1 MDKNDIM
8 NRYLYERGMKHM
20 KKFFSILFTFIFLLI
35 SIGHAETIN
44 SIDLAR
50 ELIDIVSNAAISS
63 EATLENKSDTGDFNQ
78 NFISNF
84 ITIAAKYL
92 EDNTLLNDK
101 EKQRQLL
108 NECFAENITIPENIL
123 LNTGN
128 DYIGAK
134 IMFLKEYGDNSVKIV
149 ASIYTAPDRI
159 DKLQIKDMPKLNWI
173 DKRIVLGLVKN
184 SNSRYGYSITDYSLS
199 GELSMENEIE
209 EYFQN
214 NYFEYINS
222 RFGFSLQL
230 PTAFESGISETDD
243 GIKSIDKNSGTNLF
257 VKTYENKEHWTAKSF
272 YDSLIA
278 SGNKYAKLFEETSVV
293 TEYEIKD
300 DKILIYK
307 AYLFSDNNVY
317 LANIEF
323 DKAEFENYSL
333 NFEYLKNTFMVLN
346 NEIG

>member
-1 MDKNDIM
+1 
-8 NRYLYERGMKHM
+8 MKLI
-20 KKFFSILFTFIFLLI
+20 KKIFSILFAFILI
-35 SIGHAETIN
+35 LFSICHAETIN
-44 SIDLAR
+44 SIDSAR
-50 ELIDIVSNAAISS
+50 ELIDLVSNAAISS
-63 EATLENKSDTGDFNQ
+63 ETSTQNKSDVGDFNPK
-78 NFISNF
+78 FISNF
-84 ITIAAKYL
+84 IAITAKYL
-92 EDNTLLNDK
+92 DDNILLDDK
-101 EKQRQLL
+101 EKQGQLL
-108 NECFAENITIPENIL
+108 SECFAENITIPETVSS
-123 LNTGN
+123 NTSN

-134 IMFLKEYGDNSVKIV
+134 IMFMKEYGDNSVKIV
-149 ASIYTAPDRI
+149 ASIYSAPDRI
-159 DKLQIKDMPKLNWI
+159 DKLQIQDMPQLHWM

-222 RFGFSLQL
+222 TFGFSMQL
-230 PTAFESGISETDD
+230 PTAFESGISETED
-243 GIKSIDKNSGTNLF
+243 GIKSTDNNSGTSLF

-278 SGNKYAKLFEETSVV
+278 SGNKYAKLFEETNVV

-300 DKILIYK
+300 DKTLIYK

-317 LANIEF
+317 FANIEF
-323 DKAEFENYSL
+323 DKSEFENYSL

>member
-1 MDKNDIM
+1 
-8 NRYLYERGMKHM
+8 M
-20 KKFFSILFTFIFLLI
+20 KKIFSILFAFILI
-35 SIGHAETIN
+35 LFSICHAETIN
-44 SIDLAR
+44 SIDSAR
-50 ELIDIVSNAAISS
+50 ELIDLVSNAAISS
-63 EATLENKSDTGDFNQ
+63 ETSTQNKSDVGDFNPK
-78 NFISNF
+78 FISNF
-84 ITIAAKYL
+84 IAITAKYL
-92 EDNTLLNDK
+92 DDNILLDDK
-101 EKQRQLL
+101 EKQGQLL
-108 NECFAENITIPENIL
+108 SECFAENITIPETVSS
-123 LNTGN
+123 NTSN

-134 IMFLKEYGDNSVKIV
+134 IMFMKEYGDNSVKIV
-149 ASIYTAPDRI
+149 ASIYSAPDRI
-159 DKLQIKDMPKLNWI
+159 DKLQIQDMPQLHWM

-222 RFGFSLQL
+222 TFGFSMQL
-230 PTAFESGISETDD
+230 PTAFESGISETED
-243 GIKSIDKNSGTNLF
+243 GIKSTDNNSGTSLF

-278 SGNKYAKLFEETSVV
+278 SGNKYAKLFEETNVV

-300 DKILIYK
+300 DKTLIYK
-307 AYLFSDNNVY
+307 AYLFSDKNVY
-317 LANIEF
+317 FANIEF
-323 DKAEFENYSL
+323 DKSEFENYSL

>member
-1 MDKNDIM
+1 
-8 NRYLYERGMKHM
+8 M
-20 KKFFSILFTFIFLLI
+20 KKIFSILFAFILI
-35 SIGHAETIN
+35 LFSICHAETIN
-44 SIDLAR
+44 SIDSAR
-50 ELIDIVSNAAISS
+50 ELIDLVSNAAISS
-63 EATLENKSDTGDFNQ
+63 ETSTQNKSDVGDFNPK
-78 NFISNF
+78 FISNF
-84 ITIAAKYL
+84 IAITAKYL
-92 EDNTLLNDK
+92 DDNILLDDK
-101 EKQRQLL
+101 EKQGQLL
-108 NECFAENITIPENIL
+108 SECFAENITIPETVSS
-123 LNTGN
+123 NTSN

-134 IMFLKEYGDNSVKIV
+134 IMFMKEYGDNSVKIV
-149 ASIYTAPDRI
+149 ASIYSAPDRI
-159 DKLQIKDMPKLNWI
+159 DKLQIQDMPQLHWM

-222 RFGFSLQL
+222 TFGFSMQL
-230 PTAFESGISETDD
+230 PTAFERGISETED
-243 GIKSIDKNSGTNLF
+243 GIKSTDNNSGTSLF

-278 SGNKYAKLFEETSVV
+278 SGNKYAKLFEETNVV

-300 DKILIYK
+300 DKTLIYK

-317 LANIEF
+317 FANIEF
-323 DKAEFENYSL
+323 DKSEFENYSL

>member
-1 MDKNDIM
+1 
-8 NRYLYERGMKHM
+8 M
-20 KKFFSILFTFIFLLI
+20 KKIFSILFVFILI
-35 SIGHAETIN
+35 LFSIGHAETIN
-44 SIDLAR
+44 SIDSAR
-50 ELIDIVSNAAISS
+50 ELIDLVSNAAISS
-63 EATLENKSDTGDFNQ
+63 ETTTQNKSDVGDFNPK
-78 NFISNF
+78 FISNF
-84 ITIAAKYL
+84 IAIAAKYL
-92 EDNTLLNDK
+92 DDNILLDDK
-101 EKQRQLL
+101 EKQGKLL
-108 NECFAENITIPENIL
+108 AECFAENITIPE
-123 LNTGN
+123 TVSSKTSN

-134 IMFLKEYGDNSVKIV
+134 IMFMKEYGDNSVKIV

-159 DKLQIKDMPKLNWI
+159 DKLQIQDMPQLSWM

-222 RFGFSLQL
+222 RFGFSMQL
-230 PTAFESGISETDD
+230 PTAFESGISETED
-243 GIKSIDKNSGTNLF
+243 GIKSTDNNSGTSLF

-278 SGNKYAKLFEETSVV
+278 SGNKYAKLFEETNVV

-300 DKILIYK
+300 DKTLIYK

-317 LANIEF
+317 FANIEF
-323 DKAEFENYSL
+323 DKVEFENYSL